1 MNWQAVMQSGFFRA
15 FVLSFLLTLSEIG
28 PLIEAGDATNVLVGA
43 SIRIFGKAMVL
54 RLGEAGWDAY
64 RSATGRIQKS
74 DIGTQGIVK
83 TEVIAGTGTGS

>member
-1 MNWQAVMQSGFFRA
+1 
-15 FVLSFLLTLSEIG
+15 
-28 PLIEAGDATNVLVGA
+28 
-43 SIRIFGKAMVL
+43 MVL